1 MEKKIKN
8 HKADRTPKQGSQARK
23 HHLFRFLGFQT
34 RGDMREDDLS
44 NSTSEHNTQASP
56 YASVKK
62 HPNQTVRLGD
72 ILALI
77 GNSLPFNFSWEHI
90 H

>member
-1 MEKKIKN
+1 
-8 HKADRTPKQGSQARK
+8 
-23 HHLFRFLGFQT
+23 
-34 RGDMREDDLS
+34 MREDDLS

>member
-1 MEKKIKN
+1 MEKKH
-8 HKADRTPKQGSQARK
+8 HKADGTPKQGSQARK
-23 HHLFRFLGFQT
+23 QHLFRSLGFQT

-44 NSTSEHNTQASP
+44 NSTTDHNTPSSL
-56 YASVKK
+56 YASVRK
-62 HPNQTVRLGD
+62 HPNQMGHLGD

>member
-1 MEKKIKN
+1 MEQN
-8 HKADRTPKQGSQARK
+8 YHKTDGTPKQGSQTRK

-44 NSTSEHNTQASP
+44 NSTWEHNAPSSLH
-56 YASVKK
+56 ASVKK
-62 HPNQTVRLGD
+62 HPNQSVPLGD

-77 GNSLPFNFSWEHI
+77 GNSRPFNFSWEHI

>member
-1 MEKKIKN
+1 MEKTD
-8 HKADRTPKQGSQARK
+8 HQADGTPKHGSQARK

-34 RGDMREDDLS
+34 KGDMREDDLS
-44 NSTSEHNTQASP
+44 NSTSKHNTPSSF

-77 GNSLPFNFSWEHI
+77 GNSLPFNFS
-90 H
+90 

>member
-1 MEKKIKN
+1 MERKY
-8 HKADRTPKQGSQARK
+8 HKAAGTPKQGSQARK

-44 NSTSEHNTQASP
+44 NSTLEHNTPSSL
-56 YASVKK
+56 YAPAKK

-72 ILALI
+72 SLALT
-77 GNSLPFNFSWEHI
+77 GNSRPFNFSWEHI